1 MGSRWV
7 NTVGTTFKNA
17 DGSSRQEILSEMVGT
32 NRHVY
37 LLDASSGEHPE
48 AIAVYNDEWQ
58 QIGFVPKD
66 MARSI
71 RNKGID
77 VDEIS
82 ISRCRC
88 YKWNPEK
95 RKSYGDDFEHQGQEL
110 YGCKFVIEHDLI
122 DGDAD
127 DYDDDF
133 SPVRSLEVAWDGS
146 ELHRIDE
153 LDNEQE
159 DEEQEIAKDEDVLL
173 SNEELEE
180 YIKRIQRIQAG
191 NENEHDE
198 LDREAQRQN
207 RSVAVTIGIIVVV
220 MLALMAVGAFKI
232 IEFLGIDKLFH

>member
-7 NTVGTTFKNA
+7 NTAGTTFRNA
-17 DGSSRQEILSEMVGT
+17 DGSSRQKILSEMVGT
-32 NRHVY
+32 NRRVY
-37 LLDASSGEHPE
+37 LLDASSGEYPE

-58 QIGFVPKD
+58 QMGFVPKE

-88 YKWNPEK
+88 YKWFPKK

-127 DYDDDF
+127 DYEDR
-133 SPVRSLEVAWDGS
+133 PVRSLNLTWDG
-146 ELHRIDE
+146 IDLYRTDE
-153 LDNEQE
+153 PDDNWNEE
-159 DEEQEIAKDEDVLL
+159 NLDEEDDNWLISNKKTAQRIMTPEEEERKRQQEIERELAEIEKDRQYRRQGWHEFITVIMIVFFTIAVASVLL
-173 SNEELEE
+173 YSLV
-180 YIKRIQRIQAG
+180 R
-191 NENEHDE
+191 
-198 LDREAQRQN
+198 
-207 RSVAVTIGIIVVV
+207 
-220 MLALMAVGAFKI
+220 
-232 IEFLGIDKLFH
+232 